1 MKKLPSGL
9 NAFEPSDAV
18 RREAQNANIEV
29 LDRLF
34 NNNEGHRHTGKPGD
48 APPIGREGIESGA
61 LERQHFKNGR
71 ISENVA
77 KFKPVTVTDGSIIGL
92 PTAPYY
98 KPRADSAE
106 MNCWYLAPSGEY
118 PASLTINLEGF
129 YDIEAIA
136 LEITPVTPLKCKLEI
151 STNQSE
157 WKLVT
162 ERTFEGERFVSL
174 PKPENAS
181 YVRITVIEPA
191 VSVTRITRLA
201 VYSSQTDGVEYE
213 PLEDRRAWGLVARLQ
228 GLITISSNPIIDN
241 EVSVTLSGHVWI
253 MNPIAN
259 AYLTVYAGTY
269 PLVNNE
275 YLYIDLPYFG
285 DNTQGIYPKVGKPD
299 YNKPLGFYAHRDR
312 LILMYR
318 GGDKQLYLNFPL
330 NTKLQRTGGIPMF
343 SIAGANLLDADM
355 NIEDSMRYADETFTG
370 TMARLKADKDSIAA
384 DGSDVLTVDLS
395 ITDWQGNI
403 QEDFNEDVQL
413 EMNGI
418 QQAISVSKGKAAL
431 TVSSE
436 EPGEFRLSTLGLDR
450 NAGLKVVVTDGK

>member
-9 NAFEPSDAV
+9 NAFEPSDTV

-29 LDRLF
+29 LDKF
-34 NNNEGHRHTGKPGD
+34 INNGKVHRHTGLPGD
-48 APPIGREGIESGA
+48 APQIGSDGIESGA
-61 LERQHFKNGR
+61 LERHHFKNGR

-77 KFKPVTVTDGSIIGL
+77 KFKPVTVTDGTIMGL
-92 PTAPYY
+92 PTAPFN
-98 KPRADSAE
+98 KPRSDSAE
-106 MNCWYLAPSGEY
+106 WNCWYLSPSGEY

-129 YDIEAIA
+129 YDIEAIS
-136 LEITPVTPLKCKLEI
+136 LEVTPITPLTCKLEI
-151 STNQSE
+151 STNQSD

-162 ERTFEGERFVSL
+162 EQIFEGEEFVSL
-174 PKPENAS
+174 SKPENAI
-181 YVRITVIEPA
+181 YVRVTVIEP
-191 VSVTRITRLA
+191 VTSVTRITRLA
-201 VYSSQTDGVEYE
+201 VYSQQGGGVENE
-213 PLEDRRAWGLVARLQ
+213 PLEDRRAWGLAARLQ

-259 AYLTVYAGTY
+259 AFLTIFAGTY

-285 DNTQGIYPKVGKPD
+285 DNTQGVYPKVGKPD

-343 SIAGANLLDADM
+343 SKAGANALD
-355 NIEDSMRYADETFTG
+355 NEVNSEEIGKTTIK
-370 TMARLKADKDSIAA
+370 KAQRGIISNVLDRPTIQISSVQTDKAVITLAPKDPGYNGYIY
-384 DGSDVLTVDLS
+384 DGSLRARFVSD
-395 ITDWQGNI
+395 
-403 QEDFNEDVQL
+403 NEI
-413 EMNGI
+413 E
-418 QQAISVSKGKAAL
+418 ISAGDASK
-431 TVSSE
+431 SSMIVWE
-436 EPGEFRLSTLGLDR
+436 VIEY
-450 NAGLKVVVTDGK
+450 V